1 MSSSSNVQKDGDV
14 EMSAAAG
21 ASPSVLPSA
30 GENPLAFPTAG
41 VVPAHIVEFLS
52 FQSEMARGEAE
63 KTTNPTCDVS
73 PKPKVPVEDPTSEA
87 LPVCDAVPA
96 DEAVAKNVLAPD
108 AEVQLSGSSTTSV
121 RVDEGVLAPDS
132 APPPAKRSI
141 VVGLSAQ
148 SAAPAVVP
156 KSRKRPSANSD
167 AAKKRKCV
175 KAGPLPTRA
184 SGSGSASRH
193 RANVCFE

>member
-1 MSSSSNVQKDGDV
+1 MSD
-14 EMSAAAG
+14 AAG
-21 ASPSVLPSA
+21 AGPSVLPVT
-30 GENPLAFPTAG
+30 GP
-41 VVPAHIVEFLS
+41 VPAHISELLS
-52 FQSEMARGEAE
+52 FQSEMARCEAE
-63 KTTNPTCDVS
+63 KTAIPTCDVS
-73 PKPKVPVEDPTSEA
+73 PRPEVLVETPNFEA

-108 AEVQLSGSSTTSV
+108 AEVQPSGSSTTSV